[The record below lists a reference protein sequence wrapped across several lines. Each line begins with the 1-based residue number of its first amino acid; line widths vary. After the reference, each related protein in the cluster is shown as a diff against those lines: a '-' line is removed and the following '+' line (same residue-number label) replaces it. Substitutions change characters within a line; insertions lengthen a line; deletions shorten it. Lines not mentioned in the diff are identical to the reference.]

1 MNNILHLHLI
11 FSLIPE
17 LKYFL
22 VSDLERIFSKEEFEE
37 RKNTFKS
44 INEVMSHLLNNE
56 EMSNADYVDELD
68 YETYLKWFVDF
79 AHQIKTSFIKLTEK
93 INSVVK
99 LYFDKENVTYTAKE
113 VKKIL
118 SDTDIYTLEKGF
130 GGD

>member
-1 MNNILHLHLI
+1 MTR
-11 FSLIPE
+11 E
-17 LKYFL
+17 QEVRLKHFFI
-22 VSDLERIFSKEEFEE
+22 SDLERILSKEELEE

-56 EMSNADYVDELD
+56 EMSNDNYVDELD
-68 YETYLKWFVDF
+68 YETYLKWFGDF
-79 AHQIKTSFIKLTEK
+79 AYQIKTSLIELNEK

-130 GGD
+130 GSMKGE